1 MVSGFELRWIT
12 RTWCFSCYIC
22 WNCCV
27 CRVIFFRLH
36 MSEAFLSWQ
45 SWHGYVINE
54 YRRALSEVP
63 NAKAIAGVRVGLI
76 GGEFIVNPTVKEM
89 EESQLDLFLA
99 GTDTAIL
106 TIEVNSNLYLSL
118 QDLPFLSFFFFFFL
132 YSALAHWKIWDC
144 RDTVIFFLRKCF
156 SKLLKLDRYFDF

>member
-1 MVSGFELRWIT
+1 M
-12 RTWCFSCYIC
+12 
-22 WNCCV
+22 N
-27 CRVIFFRLH
+27 
-36 MSEAFLSWQ
+36 A
-45 SWHGYVINE
+45 

-106 TIEVNSNLYLSL
+106 TIEVNSYLYLSL
-118 QDLPFLSFFFFFFL
+118 HDLHISSCSVLS
-132 YSALAHWKIWDC
+132 
-144 RDTVIFFLRKCF
+144 
-156 SKLLKLDRYFDF
+156 

>member
-1 MVSGFELRWIT
+1 M
-12 RTWCFSCYIC
+12 
-22 WNCCV
+22 
-27 CRVIFFRLH
+27 
-36 MSEAFLSWQ
+36 
-45 SWHGYVINE
+45 NE

-118 QDLPFLSFFFFFFL
+118 QDLHFSSCSVFILTQSL
-132 YSALAHWKIWDC
+132 LIANIWDC
-144 RDTVIFFLRKCF
+144 RDTVIFFLRKCC
-156 SKLLKLDRYFDF
+156 SKLLKLDRYFKFFIGIISIFKSLD